1 MLGSGPAVQGIVLGA
16 GDRLFYEVKVKVK
29 QFLGSRAIDERGSAI
44 NRYHGNL
51 CGQKGAGGL
60 AACSAM
66 VIALAPA
73 DGILASSNLKLMP
86 LPHPRQLCKGRV
98 A

>member
-51 CGQKGAGGL
+51 CGQKGAGGIGG
-60 AACSAM
+60 
-66 VIALAPA
+66 VFG
-73 DGILASSNLKLMP
+73 DGHRSSSCRWNPCL
-86 LPHPRQLCKGRV
+86 V
-98 A
+98 